1 MARRVIRGTDY
12 TFNPAT
18 RTIVLPA
25 FILEERLMLITNV
38 STGTVIYNFAE
49 PTLGFSSWSYIGDP
63 TNPKTQ
69 IVLEYN
75 TASMNSTDLLS
86 VMVDDFNE
94 QITYADTL
102 LDAVE
107 KVRTASPQSLMDTDF
122 EYSVQPSKWEALF
135 LASNYPSFFAKTSG
149 GNSFDVVTVQGNGA
163 GPRSLIT
170 VTTNTIHNLVAGNII
185 NIQDTLN
192 FRAEGT
198 FVVNSV
204 PTPFTFTY
212 FARGLVNG
220 VINIANNTIV
230 YGGDVFDNAHIPGG
244 NITTGTLVGFAA
256 ATDGGNPTTITITT
270 PNPHGLY
277 PGTPIMI
284 NNTSGLNG
292 NWLVKDVLTPSSFT
306 FQILDTVVTAVSTSS
321 SSILYTK
328 PEGYIQHR
336 PLDGGVSLT
345 TLGNAMGLQTV
356 RQTRRYFR
364 YQSGKAIQF
373 STGAKFTPTYD
384 VVSITGTNVT
394 TAGAKTV
401 TITTLQDHGL
411 QPGATIVV
419 EGTTITTGGVS
430 PYNGTFTV
438 TSVADSNVLTY
449 TMTLAQGLNAADAV
463 PGGVNIFVTV
473 SKWKGAATR
482 TGMFDEQNGFY
493 FEYDGEWMYA
503 VRRFSNKELAGT
515 INITANSG
523 LITGNNSQF
532 RRQLLIGDK
541 IVVRGQSYQVAA
553 IDSDTVMYVTPTYR
567 GPSSTNVRYTKTQE
581 IRVRSDEWNQDKMD
595 GRGPGGYTLDPNKMQ
610 MVYIDYTWYGA
621 GYIRWGF
628 RAIRGD
634 IVYVHR
640 MANNNI
646 NTAAYQR
653 SGNLPARYEVI
664 NEPKRARLVG
674 GATLT
679 HASTLNPN
687 DTTMYVDNVTEWP
700 TSGYLLIRNSTS
712 NEVAQY
718 TAIGAYNSTMK
729 GYPLTIVRRQT
740 YPIYFPGQVVVL
752 GGGNTGTTS
761 FSPDTTLGGSGT
773 SQTAV
778 ITLTQTCAP
787 QISHWGSS
795 VIMDGRFDQDA
806 EYVFTAGMTKRLAI
820 PNGVTRPLM
829 AIRLAPSVDNAV
841 ARNFGVRE
849 LINRMQMRLASVG
862 VSTNGQ
868 FLIQGVLNP
877 STITYTSHGSTAM
890 NVTKTG
896 SAGNGSANITVT
908 DVQNLAIGMTGVSGP
923 AGFPTGAV
931 ILAISGT
938 TVTMSAPTT
947 AAITQS
953 TNNMVFGGVR
963 AYAGLPTDWDRERV
977 GAGSLSQ
984 VLYFDNSGP
993 AGGIVPTGGVAP
1005 SGATQGGDVVF
1016 SFYSENGGG
1025 GTNFN
1030 VTSYDLKAIR
1040 ELGNSILSGNGNTSS
1055 PSYPNGPD
1063 ILVISATNISTTAGT
1078 SDIAARI
1085 SWIEAQAQWLE
1096 KEQCL

>member
-1 MARRVIRGTDY
+1 MARRVIKGTDY

-18 RTIVLPA
+18 RTIVIPA

-49 PTLGFSSWSYIGDP
+49 PTLGFTSWSYLGDP

-69 IVLEYN
+69 VVLEYN
-75 TASMNSTDLLS
+75 TASMSSTDLLQI
-86 VMVDDFNE
+86 MVDDFNE
-94 QITYADTL
+94 QITYSDTL

-135 LASNYPSFFAKTSG
+135 LACNYPSFFAKTSG
-149 GNSFDVVTVQGNGA
+149 GNSFEVSLVQGNGA
-163 GPRSLIT
+163 GPRSLVT
-170 VTTNTIHNLVAGNII
+170 VTTTTLHNLAAGNVIS
-185 NIQDTLN
+185 IQDTLN

-198 FVVNSV
+198 FVVNSILS
-204 PTPFTFTY
+204 PFQFTY
-212 FARGLVNG
+212 FARGLVDG
-220 VINIANNTIV
+220 VINIQNNTVV
-230 YGGDVFDNAHIPGG
+230 YGGDIFDNAHIPGG
-244 NITTGTLVGFAA
+244 TASTGTLQGFAA

-277 PGTPIMI
+277 PGVPIMI
-284 NNTSGLNG
+284 ANSSGMNG
-292 NWLVKDVLTPSSFT
+292 NWIVKDVLTPNSFT

-321 SSILYTK
+321 STVLYTK

-384 VVSITGTNVT
+384 IVTISGAGVTTTGTKVVT
-394 TAGAKTV
+394 V
-401 TITTLQDHGL
+401 TTLQDHGL
-411 QPGATIVV
+411 QPGATIVM
-419 EGTTITTGGVS
+419 EGTTLSTGNVS
-430 PYNGTFTV
+430 PYNGTFIV
-438 TSVADSNVLTY
+438 TSVTGTNTFTYNMVLTSA
-449 TMTLAQGLNAADAV
+449 LQAQDSV

-503 VRRFSNKELAGT
+503 VRRFSNKEISGT
-515 INITANSG
+515 VNITANSG
-523 LITGNNSQF
+523 LITGNNTQF

-541 IVVRGQSYQVAA
+541 IVIRGQSYQIAA
-553 IDSDTVMYVTPTYR
+553 IDSDTVMYVSPSYR
-567 GPSSTNVRYTKTQE
+567 GATGSFVRVCKTQE
-581 IRVRSDEWNQDKMD
+581 IRIRSDEWNQDKMD
-595 GRGPGGYTLDPNKMQ
+595 GRGPGGYLLDTNKMQ

-628 RAIRGD
+628 RAIKGD

-674 GATLT
+674 GATQT
-679 HASTLNPN
+679 YASTLSPN
-687 DTTMYVDNVTEWP
+687 DTTMYVDNVSEWP

-718 TAIGAYNSTMK
+718 TAIGSYNSTMK
-729 GYPLTIVRRQT
+729 GYPVTIVRRVT
-740 YPIYFPGQVVVL
+740 YPIYFPGQVVIL
-752 GGGNTGTTS
+752 GGGNTGSTS
-761 FSPDTTLGGSGT
+761 FSPDTTLGGSGV

-795 VIMDGRFDQDA
+795 VIMDGRFDSDA
-806 EYVFTAGMTKRLAI
+806 EYVFTAGMTKRLSI

-829 AIRLAPSVDNAV
+829 AVRLAPSVDNAV
-841 ARNFGVRE
+841 ARNFGIRE
-849 LINRMQMRLASVG
+849 LINRMQMRLVSVG

-868 FLIQGVLNP
+868 FLIQGFLNP
-877 STITYTSHGSTAM
+877 GTITYTNHLSTAF
-890 NVTKTG
+890 NISKTN
-896 SAGNGSANITVT
+896 SVATSTNQTTITLN
-908 DVQNLAIGMTGVSGP
+908 DVQNISIGMTTISGP
-923 AGFPTGAV
+923 AGLPIGAV
-931 ILAISGT
+931 VVAISGT
-938 TVTMSAPTT
+938 TVTLSSPISSGFAV
-947 AAITQS
+947 TQ
-953 TNNMVFGGVR
+953 TIVFGGVR
-963 AYAGLPTDWDRERV
+963 AYSGLPTDWDRERV

-984 VLYFDNSGP
+984 VLYFDNTGP
-993 AGGIVPTGGVAP
+993 IGGQVPTGGTAP
-1005 SGATQGGDVVF
+1005 SGALTGGDAVF

-1025 GTNFN
+1025 GTNYN

-1040 ELGNSILSGNGNTSS
+1040 ELGNSILSGNGNASS

-1063 ILVISATNISTTAGT
+1063 VLVITATNIGT
-1078 SDIAARI
+1078 VSSDIAARI
-1085 SWIEAQAQWLE
+1085 SWTEAQA
-1096 KEQCL
+1096 